1 MGIGGGSVLVPWR
14 PAFWI
19 AAEVVLRLL
28 LLLLL
33 LFIQSPT
40 LNVRYARRP
49 RSLPAP
55 CALTP
60 PSSHTPRRA
69 PARDYQ
75 HHPPSPAPIPLPLTQ
90 QQKEASKEER
100 HQLKLGSIGLL
111 AVLLGMNPAG
121 GIYRP

>member
-1 MGIGGGSVLVPWR
+1 MDGQLPHYYYYYYY
-14 PAFWI
+14 P
-19 AAEVVLRLL
+19 
-28 LLLLL
+28 

-75 HHPPSPAPIPLPLTQ
+75 HPPPSLAPIPLPLTQ
-90 QQKEASKEER
+90 QQKEASKEEK

>member
-19 AAEVVLRLL
+19 AAEVVV
-28 LLLLL
+28 LLL

-111 AVLLGMNPAG
+111 AILLGMNPAG